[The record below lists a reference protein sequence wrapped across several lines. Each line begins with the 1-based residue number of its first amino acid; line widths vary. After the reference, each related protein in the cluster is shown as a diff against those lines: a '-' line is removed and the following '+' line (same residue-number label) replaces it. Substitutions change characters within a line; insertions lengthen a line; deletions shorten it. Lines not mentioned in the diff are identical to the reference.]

1 MKKSPKVELGTL
13 NNDQLDT
20 SSNKKPDNA
29 QRVRDTKDNGKK
41 SGARKEKKNA
51 GAAIKKFFR
60 DLFSEL
66 KKVSWGKMRS
76 TKNNKGVLSQT
87 GIVLLFVLIAIIILT
102 CMDLGLTAL
111 LNLLIGITG

>member
-13 NNDQLDT
+13 NNDQLDST
-20 SSNKKPDNA
+20 SSQKSTSNA
-29 QRVRDTKDNGKK
+29 QRSNKAKGSKSSSAKK
-41 SGARKEKKNA
+41 RNV

-60 DLFSEL
+60 DLISEL
-66 KKVSWGKMRS
+66 KKVSWGKMKS

-87 GIVLLFVLIAIIILT
+87 GIVLLFVLIAIVILT

-111 LNLLIGITG
+111 LNLLIGITA